1 MEIKDHCIKNMKE
14 KNQNH
19 KKQIHKLIIVT
30 CLLITMAS
38 AFRAFSI
45 SRISYDTINVELRY
59 NKKIVNDFSKVS
71 IYIVLKDSIN
81 TKDSLMLKQIKNI
94 FLAPLNSFN
103 KEIQADC
110 YVRILI
116 KEKKYTLKVP
126 FSWLKSLVWKIEIED
141 YNWCKRRKYKVNYGY
156 SFRASGF
163 GVAG

>member
-1 MEIKDHCIKNMKE
+1 MKE

-19 KKQIHKLIIVT
+19 RKLIFTT
-30 CLLITMAS
+30 CLLILLTS
-38 AFRAFSI
+38 SFRVFSNSLI
-45 SRISYDTINVELRY
+45 CYDTINVQFLY

-71 IYIVLKDSIN
+71 INIVIKDSIN

-94 FLAPLNSFN
+94 FLAPLNFFN

-116 KEKKYTLKVP
+116 KEKNYTLKVP
-126 FSWLKSLVWKIEIED
+126 FSWLKILVWKIEIED
-141 YNWCKRRKYKVNYGY
+141 YNWCKRRKFKVNYGY